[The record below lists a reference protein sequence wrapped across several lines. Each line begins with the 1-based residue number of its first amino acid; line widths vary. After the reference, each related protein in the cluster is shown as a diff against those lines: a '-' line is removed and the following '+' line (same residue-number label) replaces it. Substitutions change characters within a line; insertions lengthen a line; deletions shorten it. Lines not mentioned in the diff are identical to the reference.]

1 VGFAY
6 VIRSCDRPKK
16 ESFDG
21 LHKCFKNAFGGVF
34 PKKEIPFWEI
44 FDGLPKKEILM
55 AYISNSET
63 VLEWNFPKKKFPF

>member
-21 LHKCFKNAFGGVF
+21 LHKCFKNAFGWVF
-34 PKKEIPFWEI
+34 PKKEFPFLEI

-63 VLEWNFPKKKFPF
+63 VLEWNFPKRKFPF